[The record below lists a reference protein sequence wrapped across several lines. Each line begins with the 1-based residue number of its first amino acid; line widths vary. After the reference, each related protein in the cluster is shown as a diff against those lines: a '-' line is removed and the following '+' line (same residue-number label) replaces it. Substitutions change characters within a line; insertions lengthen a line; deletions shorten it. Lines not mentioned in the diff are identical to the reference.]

1 MLISQMVFVATS
13 EVIFVCY
20 QNKYISPKR
29 MERKQVQFI
38 IFKNLFFSNQKTL
51 NFFSYHGEAS
61 FLIFI
66 FIFQVIYGH
75 TCYVLSITFFYCGSL
90 MLSGFDKLAQWPLI
104 LFSKNKLIS
113 NASYK
118 ESLCYSKSDV
128 LAS

>member
-1 MLISQMVFVATS
+1 MLISQMVFVGTS

-38 IFKNLFFSNQKTL
+38 IFKNLFFSNLKTL

>member
-1 MLISQMVFVATS
+1 MLISQMVFVGTS

-90 MLSGFDKLAQWPLI
+90 MLSGFDKLAQ
-104 LFSKNKLIS
+104 
-113 NASYK
+113 
-118 ESLCYSKSDV
+118 
-128 LAS
+128 